1 MSAQMLISRLTGVR
15 NTGPDRWVAKCPAHE
30 DRSPSLSITDREG
43 RVLLHCFGGCETE
56 AVLGAVGLRFS
67 DIMPERIGEARPQA
81 IPALQI
87 LEAVAYEITVAALLA
102 TELGYSQSSPR
113 LIEAGSRLNAA
124 LTLIGHEPASLKAQR
139 RAMR

>member
-1 MSAQMLISRLTGVR
+1 MSAQILISRLTGVR

-102 TELGYSQSSPR
+102 TELGYAQASQR

>member
-1 MSAQMLISRLTGVR
+1 
-15 NTGPDRWVAKCPAHE
+15 
-30 DRSPSLSITDREG
+30 
-43 RVLLHCFGGCETE
+43 
-56 AVLGAVGLRFS
+56 
-67 DIMPERIGEARPQA
+67 
-81 IPALQI
+81 LQI

-102 TELGYSQSSPR
+102 TELGYAQASQR